1 MKRKFTFLLSI
12 LTAAA
17 AFLFFWQPH
26 SGPYA
31 RTVLDDDPAYTHAR
45 SNITRLLAS
54 KNYHEALRQTGNT
67 VLQVTKK
74 QQPKFQKNYQL
85 MDLTELAAQAYK
97 GIGRLD
103 RVLISH
109 QQIVSLYPFPTISS
123 PDEQA
128 RWNQANVLALRAVQQ
143 LVDDYRRLNQI
154 AAGIA
159 YFQHLQKNYATTPLA
174 QAAAEAERRLRSGQ

>member
-1 MKRKFTFLLSI
+1 MKRNVVLPFSV
-12 LTAAA
+12 LTALA
-17 AFLFFWQPH
+17 AFLFFWQTNFH
-26 SGPYA
+26 SYA
-31 RTVLDDDPAYTHAR
+31 RTVVDDDPTYTTAR
-45 SNITRLLAS
+45 STITRLLAS

-67 VLQVTKK
+67 ILFVTKN

-109 QQIVSLYPFPTISS
+109 QQIIYLYPFPKISS
-123 PDEQA
+123 PEEQA
-128 RWNQANVLALRAVQQ
+128 RWNQANLFALRAVQQ

-159 YFQHLQKNYATTPLA
+159 YFQQLQKKYANTPLA
-174 QAAAEAERRLRSGQ
+174 QAAAEAERRLRAGR